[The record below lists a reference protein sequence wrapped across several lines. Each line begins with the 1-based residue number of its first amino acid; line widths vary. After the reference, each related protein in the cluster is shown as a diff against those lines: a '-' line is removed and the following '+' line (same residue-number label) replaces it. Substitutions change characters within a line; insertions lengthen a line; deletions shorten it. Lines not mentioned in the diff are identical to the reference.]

1 MTITMHQGCD
11 LFQSKGIELSIS
23 GVKGKQGKLVKFI
36 TVQNLGP
43 DFSVCQEKRLHTTKV
58 E

>member
-1 MTITMHQGCD
+1 MHQGCD